1 MREEGDNNHV
11 DSRDPLNL
19 TDADFDDVMLELDT
33 KVRQAND
40 NVFGREIMVLAEY
53 TRHFHISLSNAD
65 ATTKRIF
72 EWCDRMYGDRLKGN
86 FENGYSMVLVK
97 GDTCKLHNWFVAG
110 MHAVVCESKPIG
122 QNVKRDSPFGRI
134 GIYNLL
140 EGWID
145 GVTPA
150 LAMRVSEDERKEIL
164 RVYSIMSAAFAGLDN
179 VRAVQGQANSP
190 YIKEATDDLKVSV
203 DSCLQR
209 NPNYGQSKWASLQA
223 AEKMIKS
230 CIGKFGGTVKFNHD
244 LSQQC
249 ANLTTA
255 SGVMVES
262 RLVTA
267 IQCKAEVRYDSKLVD
282 KAGALAAHYAA
293 LEVCGALAQ
302 VLAK

>member
-1 MREEGDNNHV
+1 V
-11 DSRDPLNL
+11 DSRDLLTL
-19 TDADFDDVMLELDT
+19 TDADFDAVMMELHA
-33 KVRQAND
+33 KVRQANES
-40 NVFGREIMVLAEY
+40 VFGREIMILAEY
-53 TRHFHISLSNAD
+53 TRHFHISLSNTD
-65 ATTKRIF
+65 PTTKRIF

-97 GDTCKLHNWFVAG
+97 GDTCKLHNWLVVG

-122 QNVKRDSPFGRI
+122 QNAKCTSPFGRI
-134 GIYNLL
+134 GMYNLL

-150 LAMRVSEDERKEIL
+150 LAVRVSEDERKEIL
-164 RVYSIMSAAFAGLDN
+164 RVYSIMSAAFDGLDN
-179 VRAVQGQANSP
+179 VRAVQGQGQGQANSP

-203 DSCLQR
+203 DSCLQK

-223 AEKMIKS
+223 VEKMIKS
-230 CIGKFGGTVKFNHD
+230 CIGKFGGTVKFRHD

-249 ANLTTA
+249 ANLTAA
-255 SGVMVES
+255 SGVMVEG

-282 KAGALAAHYAA
+282 KAGAFAAHYAA
-293 LEVCGALAQ
+293 LEVCGVLAQ
-302 VLAK
+302 VLVK